1 MLKNKKVKE
10 GEIFMKKTSLLIIAL
25 CLILSG
31 CFNKGPSEPVS
42 SVASIESEIPSIEPT
57 SSVASTETE
66 AQSVAPASSAVS
78 TESEAQSAEMTAQI
92 AEITDIIKRYF
103 TALEKDDTKALATL
117 TNYRIALFGY
127 EKGEDGGWTCPI
139 KSYGNAIAYNLKI
152 EYSGSNEATGW
163 SPARESYY
171 VTYEIDKENREYQNY
186 LKNDPALFDMY
197 YNQEIDDIHKLLENG
212 RYATWKFI
220 GVMKD
225 ETTGNWVISG
235 YGTGG

>member
-1 MLKNKKVKE
+1 
-10 GEIFMKKTSLLIIAL
+10 MKKFLLSFVLL
-25 CLILSG
+25 CLLFSG
-31 CFNKGPSEPVS
+31 CMSKGKSSAPSV
-42 SVASIESEIPSIEPT
+42 PSIE
-57 SSVASTETE
+57 TE
-66 AQSVAPASSAVS
+66 AR
-78 TESEAQSAEMTAQI
+78 SAELSAQI
-92 AEITDIIKRYF
+92 AEITNIIERYF
-103 TALEKDDTKALATL
+103 YALESDDVQALAEL
-117 TNYRIALFGY
+117 TNYRYALFGY
-127 EKGEDGGWTCPI
+127 EKGEEGWVCPI
-139 KSYGNAIAYNLKI
+139 KTYGNAIAYNLKI
-152 EYSGSNEATGW
+152 EYRGSEEATGW
-163 SPARESYY
+163 YSARESYY